1 MNIKDLKSIV
11 IKKKLDAERVCFRW
25 HNKNKSGGNFGINI
39 WNVKG
44 KDYEISGN
52 YNVEGLL
59 CGLRFG
65 FIFQAGIPMN
75 VQTIEEMFEFIEK
88 VLGNRG

>member
-25 HNKNKSGGNFGINI
+25 HNKNNSGGNFGINI

-44 KDYEISGN
+44 KDYEISGY

-59 CGLRFG
+59 RGLRFG